1 MIKPRPIILI
11 SIVCLLYSVQPA
23 YFALY
28 EFILENDEVF
38 DDCPQ
43 IPGNHGI
50 HDLFDITNV
59 TLAYSEGHV
68 TVSGWGPCAWEG
80 VEPTDRIGGRAE
92 LLKYHRGTWQPT
104 PISIAVPDFC
114 ETLFDPTS
122 MTYQVWGRHIHE
134 SERKCINNNGHIYHH
149 EPFEVDTVFQFP
161 WNVEERHKLVVKGT
175 AYDLW
180 NRPRPKE
187 ICFQIFGE
195 FIKVK

>member
-80 VEPTDRIGGRAE
+80 VEPTDRIGSRTIKIPSRHLAAN
-92 LLKYHRGTWQPT
+92 TN
-104 PISIAVPDFC
+104 IDSCADFC

-122 MTYQVWGRHIHE
+122 MTYQVWSRHIHE

-149 EPFEVDTVFQFP
+149 QPFEVDTVFQFP
-161 WNVEERHKLVVKGT
+161 LNVEGRHKLVVKGT

-187 ICFQIFGE
+187 ICFQIFVE